1 MADNSAFKQ
10 IIEEDLNKLKFILKM
25 KLASLEEIKKEEEN
39 IIDNIKKLM
48 VAVKEMEKSLEN
60 EIEMFKK
67 ISGGWERAYFEKR
80 WEAIGNALKSELENF
95 NNEYKKTKDLY
106 ESAGNLAQRLEQF
119 KELLKKLNI
128 KNVESREN
136 DLKML
141 EDFKKQK
148 EGGYSGNLG
157 EYNL

>member
-1 MADNSAFKQ
+1 MEGNTFKQ

-39 IIDNIKKLM
+39 IIDNIKRLM
-48 VAVKEMEKSLEN
+48 VAVKEMEKTLEN

-80 WEAIGNALKSELENF
+80 WEAIGNALKTELENF
-95 NNEYKKTKDLY
+95 NNEYKKTKDLF
-106 ESAGNLAQRLEQF
+106 ESAGNLAQRLEQL
-119 KELLKKLNI
+119 KELLKKLNF
-128 KNVESREN
+128 KNVESREG

-141 EDFKKQK
+141 DDFKKQK
-148 EGGYSGNLG
+148 EGGYSGG
-157 EYNL
+157 TSEYSL